1 MTEKKEK
8 KETVQALD
16 RGLRILDALME
27 SESALGVNALAK
39 QQGITPSAA
48 FRILKTLEQG
58 GWVFQCEDDKYIPG
72 EKLTYVR
79 GHAKLLTA
87 LSEVAYPVMAAL
99 SEKEKLPM
107 NLAVREGQR
116 FFVLQQSRSGRYVD
130 FVAPV
135 GSELPVHASAGGKI
149 LLSELTENLRD
160 DILDRTDFFKMTER
174 TIITKEVFLEELNRV
189 RQKGYALDFF
199 ESLDYTCCIGVPVR
213 GKDGE
218 ILAALS
224 FSGIAGVKEEQ
235 ELTAYLPE
243 LKEAAETIRA
253 RLFEH

>member
-135 GSELPVHASAGGKI
+135 GSELPVHASAGG
-149 LLSELTENLRD
+149 
-160 DILDRTDFFKMTER
+160 RTR
-174 TIITKEVFLEELNRV
+174 RPP
-189 RQKGYALDFF
+189 R
-199 ESLDYTCCIGVPVR
+199 CP
-213 GKDGE
+213 
-218 ILAALS
+218 
-224 FSGIAGVKEEQ
+224 
-235 ELTAYLPE
+235 
-243 LKEAAETIRA
+243 
-253 RLFEH
+253 H